1 MREVVGVDSNRTPG
15 SIALKAKVLAG
26 GEGMRV
32 LLADEHAQVRWAL
45 RRILAE
51 EPGLIVVGEASKAEA
66 LLSQAQVLQPDLI
79 LLEWE
84 LPGRPLEALLAARL
98 SLDLRARII
107 VLGRRPETKEDALAA
122 GADGFLSKAD
132 APAQFL
138 TALRQ
143 VLKA

>member
-1 MREVVGVDSNRTPG
+1 
-15 SIALKAKVLAG
+15 
-26 GEGMRV
+26 V

-138 TALRQ
+138 AALRQ
-143 VLKA
+143 VLKP